1 LSRLSIASP
10 ADFSASLRAEIEAL
24 HQFVIILQSEQ
35 NALTEGNIDKLLE
48 ISRVKSE
55 QVVRLSQLSAG
66 HFSNQNDVDVIPDD
80 IALTL
85 QEADSDGQYGLTKN
99 WEKLQELVKQAKHLN
114 NLNGA
119 MIEVQLKHNQ
129 QALAI
134 LQEAAMQNSLYGP
147 DGHSR
152 GLGTG
157 RQLGKI

>member
-1 LSRLSIASP
+1 LSRLNIASP
-10 ADFSASLRAEIEAL
+10 ADFSASLKAEVEAL
-24 HQFVIILQSEQ
+24 HQFVTILQSEQ
-35 NALTEGNIDKLLE
+35 NALTEGNIDSLLE
-48 ISRVKSE
+48 ISRMKSE
-55 QVVRLSQLSAG
+55 QVVRLTQLSAN
-66 HFSNQNDVDVIPDD
+66 HFPNQNNVAVIPDD
-80 IALTL
+80 IVQVL
-85 QEADSDGQYGLTKN
+85 QEADPDGQYGLAQN
-99 WEKLQELVKQAKHLN
+99 WEKLQELAKQAKHLN
-114 NLNGA
+114 SLNGA